1 MGKMN
6 FNLEKVP
13 VTDYLFNEFF
23 NIVRIWVNLPEP
35 DPTISF
41 LQKIETKSKKK
52 SQTLV
57 LKDLLHDFNL

>member
-13 VTDYLFNEFF
+13 VTDYLFNEFLS
-23 NIVRIWVNLPEP
+23 IVRIWVNLPEP

-41 LQKIETKSKKK
+41 LQKIETKSKESHK
-52 SQTLV
+52 
-57 LKDLLHDFNL
+57 H

>member
-13 VTDYLFNEFF
+13 VTDYLFNEFL

>member
-13 VTDYLFNEFF
+13 VTDYLFNEFL
-23 NIVRIWVNLPEP
+23 NIVLIWVNLPAP

-41 LQKIETKSKKK
+41 LQKIETKSKESHK
-52 SQTLV
+52 
-57 LKDLLHDFNL
+57 H